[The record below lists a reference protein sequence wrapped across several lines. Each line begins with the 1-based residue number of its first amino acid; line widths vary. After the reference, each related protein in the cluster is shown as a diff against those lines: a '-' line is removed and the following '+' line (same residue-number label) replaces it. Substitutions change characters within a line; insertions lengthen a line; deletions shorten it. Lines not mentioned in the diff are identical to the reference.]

1 MSDHVSVQAPGRAK
15 TFGAQLAFP
24 WSVTVIPPGPVTPLM
39 FPQGDLGLES
49 LVAGPAPE
57 PPSDGQIRERLLC
70 RPTGQGRSGVPGFRP
85 GLPVL
90 LPLGP
95 AVLSRRAG
103 SRSKSGIVTIF
114 A

>member
-24 WSVTVIPPGPVTPLM
+24 WSVTIIPPGPVTPLL
-39 FPQGDLGLES
+39 FPQDDLGLEG